1 MATTDGL
8 TMATTSAIE
17 GNIGACP
24 SVDGGVQSGSM
35 GLTIE
40 SAGGLVGGGAS
51 SGGSRQPLP
60 TKRNITMTRQASRY
74 FRFVLF
80 MASFIVAWGVEFEQR
95 AFGAISLLCKAGK
108 ICYTTG

>member
-1 MATTDGL
+1 MATTEGL
-8 TMATTSAIE
+8 TVATTSAME
-17 GNIGACP
+17 GNIGVWP
-24 SVDGGVQSGSM
+24 SADGGVQSGSM

-40 SAGGLVGGGAS
+40 SAGGLVGGVVS
-51 SGGSRQPLP
+51 SGGSGQPLP

-80 MASFIVAWGVEFEQR
+80 MVNFIVARGVEFEQR
-95 AFGAISLLCKAGK
+95 AFVTISLLCKAGK